1 MVLYAANANDEGRL
15 NNSYSITGSLPQ
27 IIASAS
33 PEDTALL
40 IADTRVLIQR
50 LNLLT
55 KEFPDGTRHAV
66 AIKTNPH
73 RRILATILAQG
84 FDLEAASIEEVELAL
99 AAGAEPRQIV
109 FDSPVKTRAEIHQCA
124 NYYGMQVNANILSE
138 LQRYPTDFSCQ
149 LGLRINPGID
159 TGSPDLY
166 AVSTDESKFGVPI
179 AAVSQILSACLKHE
193 ITALHMHSGSQ
204 MSDLSVQLQAIRS
217 LFELAEAIDTHRL
230 SHGIHWRINTIN
242 IGGGLPAENEP
253 EQPVMLSY
261 AARVRDLAK
270 TFPSRSLRTEFGQW
284 THRAAGHALTRV
296 EYIGDTPVPNIFV
309 HLGADLFTRH
319 VYTPT
324 VPLAITVLDPD
335 GIKKTGPEQFYN
347 IAGPLC
353 FAGDYLA
360 RNIELPL
367 IEEGDWLLISDVGA
381 NTYGLWSRHCTRAI
395 PKVLGI
401 DLHASVSTWSDR
413 HQIGF

>member
-1 MVLYAANANDEGRL
+1 M
-15 NNSYSITGSLPQ
+15 NNSYSITDSLPQ

-33 PEDTALL
+33 AEDTALL

-55 KEFPDGTRHAV
+55 QEFPEGTRHAV

-73 RRILATILAQG
+73 KKILATILAQG
-84 FDLEAASIEEVELAL
+84 FDLEAASIEEVNLAL
-99 AAGAEPRQIV
+99 DAGAEPQQIV
-109 FDSPVKTRAEIHQCA
+109 FDSPVKTRAEIQQCA
-124 NYYGMQVNANILSE
+124 SYSGMQVNANILSE
-138 LQRYPTDFSCQ
+138 LPRYPSSFSCQ

-159 TGSPDLY
+159 TGSPDMY

-179 AAVSQILSACLKHE
+179 AAMPQILSACLDHE

-217 LFELAEAIDTHRL
+217 LYELAEAIDTHR
-230 SHGIHWRINTIN
+230 SSNGKHWRINTIN
-242 IGGGLPAENEP
+242 IGGGLPAESEP
-253 EQPVMLSY
+253 EQPVMRSY
-261 AARVRDLAK
+261 AAKVRELAK
-270 TFPSRSLRTEFGQW
+270 TFPSLSLRTEFGQW

-296 EYIGDTPVPNIFV
+296 EYVGDASVPNVFV

-324 VPLAITVLDPD
+324 APLAIAVLDPD
-335 GIKKTGPEQFYN
+335 GIEKTGLRQIYN

-360 RNIELPL
+360 RNIELPI

-381 NTYGLWSRHCTRAI
+381 NTYGLWSRHCTRTV
-395 PKVLGI
+395 PKVFGI
-401 DLHASVSTWSDR
+401 DLHESVLKWSDR
-413 HQIGF
+413 HPIGY